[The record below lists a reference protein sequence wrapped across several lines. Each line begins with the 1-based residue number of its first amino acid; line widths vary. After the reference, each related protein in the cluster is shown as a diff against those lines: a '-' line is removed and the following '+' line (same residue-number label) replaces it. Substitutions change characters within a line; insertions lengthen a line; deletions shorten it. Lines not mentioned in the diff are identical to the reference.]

1 MITLVMSFQRE
12 KGAIGLKE
20 SDLNLFI
27 REPRI
32 GPFCS
37 ASAILKRF
45 GGYRGR
51 WGAGEGSQSVEGPHP
66 RPAVDKGAG

>member
-12 KGAIGLKE
+12 KGAKGLKR
-20 SDLNLFI
+20 SDPTLFI

-37 ASAILKRF
+37 VSAILKRF
-45 GGYRGR
+45 EGYRGR
-51 WGAGEGSQSVEGPHP
+51 WGGGESQSVEGSHP